1 MCWPRV
7 GAHSGCR
14 SVAQLCP
21 TPCNPVDCSA
31 PAWGLLNAQPPA
43 KTVSAHMTQL
53 PSNMYVPWSVASLQG
68 LPGLTVSVVGNPGGS
83 SYSIRDSGISE
94 ARNPLGSW
102 TCDLCLSQSCVSSP
116 TLLVSSWPLHL
127 LLWSVHVV
135 LASRGLLM
143 SRSAQAGAQG
153 LQGKVQ
159 WDYGSRRGY
168 NPPAL

>member
-1 MCWPRV
+1 MLAAGGGLFRMSISHTVVSDSLQPCGLQRASV
-7 GAHSGCR
+7 GFAKRTTSSQDCISTYDTASFKHAHS
-14 SVAQLCP
+14 LE
-21 TPCNPVDCSA
+21 CSILA
-31 PAWGLLNAQPPA
+31 G
-43 KTVSAHMTQL
+43 S
-53 PSNMYVPWSVASLQG
+53 
-68 LPGLTVSVVGNPGGS
+68 PGPVSVVGNPGAS